1 MFNETLVHI
10 IPPII
15 GDNFKPINLPLKPY
29 VAISC
34 RDRAVH
40 RKLISEFYLKFP
52 QLRWITF
59 RDMRGLSEWEF
70 ASILK
75 DSFVSVWIDDVSGLG
90 TYPLESMKTG
100 TPVIGKIPNLK
111 PEWMTEHNGI
121 WTNDTINM
129 SDILAEFTQNWL
141 EDNISEKLY
150 ESGNETAEKY
160 TNTDDF
166 KSNVLERFSSYI
178 NTRLNNFESQL
189 EKLKTN

>member
-1 MFNETLVHI
+1 
-10 IPPII
+10 
-15 GDNFKPINLPLKPY
+15 
-29 VAISC
+29 
-34 RDRAVH
+34 
-40 RKLISEFYLKFP
+40 
-52 QLRWITF
+52 
-59 RDMRGLSEWEF
+59 
-70 ASILK
+70 
-75 DSFVSVWIDDVSGLG
+75 VWIDDVSGLG